1 MNKSLIERDLEHIW
15 HPCSQMKDYESFP
28 PVEIT
33 RAKGSCLYTADGQ
46 EIIDIISSW
55 WCKSLG
61 HGHDKIQEA
70 VRAQMDKFEHIILA
84 NTTNTTITELGELL
98 AGFNPK
104 LQKAFF
110 ADSGSDAVEI
120 ACKMSLQYHKI
131 TGQGEKTEFLAL
143 ENGYHGETL
152 LTLALGDCE
161 LYTQH
166 YKSIMPNVPKISGI
180 PYCTGEDDPIW
191 HNCSKF
197 WPNIE
202 AQLDKLAETTSAIL
216 VEPLIQGAGGML
228 IYSADFLKRL
238 SEYCTK
244 NGVHLIAD
252 EIMTGFGRAGSFMAC
267 DYAGITPD
275 FAVFSKGLTGGFLPM
290 SVSLTSNKIF
300 DAFYA
305 DYNSHKAF
313 MHSHTHCGNALAA
326 ASAVAAIKVYQ
337 EEDTFAHVRKNG
349 KKLKQGLEKIAK
361 ATGHLT
367 NIRQL
372 GYVASADLI
381 DKDGNAYPGDER
393 LGYQI
398 YQEAVKQGLLLRPLG
413 NSLYFLPPLNT
424 SDELLEKA
432 FQITEEA
439 IKKVLD

>member
-1 MNKSLIERDLEHIW
+1 MTKTLIERDLDHIW
-15 HPCSQMKDYESFP
+15 HPCSQMKDYEQFP

-33 RAKGSCLYTADGQ
+33 KAKGSLLYTKDGG

-61 HGHDKIQEA
+61 HSHSKIQDA
-70 VRAQMDKFEHIILA
+70 VKEQMEKFEHVILA
-84 NTTNTTITELGELL
+84 NTTNETITELGELL
-98 AGFNPK
+98 ATFNPK

-120 ACKMSLQYHKI
+120 ACKMSLQYHKLN
-131 TGQGEKTEFLAL
+131 GQSQRTEFVAL

-161 LYTQH
+161 LYSQH
-166 YKSIMPNVPKISGI
+166 YKSIMPVVPKITGI

-191 HNCSKF
+191 HDCSES

-202 AQLDKLAETTSAIL
+202 KQLDALAETCASII

-238 SEYCTK
+238 SAYCTA
-244 NGVHLIAD
+244 NGIHLIAD
-252 EIMTGFGRAGSFMAC
+252 EIMTGFGRAGSFMSC
-267 DYAGITPD
+267 DYAGVTPD
-275 FAVFSKGLTGGFLPM
+275 FAVFSKGLTAGFLPM
-290 SVSLTSNKIF
+290 SVTLTSNEVY
-300 DAFYA
+300 DAFYD
-305 DYNSHKAF
+305 DYDSHKAF

-337 EEDTFAHVRKNG
+337 DEDTFNEVKKVG
-349 KKLKQGLEKIAK
+349 KLLKKGLEQIAEN
-361 ATGHLT
+361 TGHLT

-372 GYVASADLI
+372 GFVAAADLI
-381 DKDGNAYPGDER
+381 DKDGQPYPGTER

-398 YQEAVKQGLLLRPLG
+398 YQEAVANGLLLRPLG

-424 SDELLEKA
+424 PIDLLEKS
-432 FQITEEA
+432 FEITEKA
-439 IKKVLD
+439 ITKVLG